1 MLTVGERLWNGAIV
15 TPFLAQ
21 AYNSL
26 TQRIEAFRAAGLRAP
41 EQILNARHKLI
52 AEALK

>member
-1 MLTVGERLWNGAIV
+1 MLIVGEKLWNGAIV
-15 TPFLAQ
+15 TPSLAQ

-26 TQRIEAFRAAGLRAP
+26 TQRIEAFRAAGLPPP

-52 AEALK
+52 AQALK